1 MYTKEIERVN
11 FAPVAFDL
19 MAYIHVIF
27 SLLQVVRYQT
37 SVSAN
42 GEV

>member
-1 MYTKEIERVN
+1 MN

-19 MAYIHVIF
+19 MAYIHVF
-27 SLLQVVRYQT
+27 FFLLQVVRYQT